1 MAEELKNR
9 IGESELIDVNDETQR
24 EHWSAEFGVSPDELR
39 QALGAAGNR
48 VADVRAY
55 FDNRANRPPS

>member
-9 IGESELIDVNDETQR
+9 IGENLPIDVTDETQC
-24 EHWSAEFGVSPDELR
+24 EHWSAEFGVSTDELKR
-39 QALGAAGNR
+39 VVREAGSR

-55 FDNRANRPPS
+55 FNNRANRTP

>member
-9 IGESELIDVNDETQR
+9 IGESELIDLTDENML
-24 EHWSAEFGVSPDELR
+24 EHWSAEFDVSVDELQR
-39 QALGAAGNR
+39 AVREAGSR

-55 FDNRANRPPS
+55 FENRANRTS